1 MLLSPCEEARL
12 AVANKQ
18 LLSRVVANH
27 LVLEALSKAG
37 QLAGLARLLTYTGA
51 LLSAGQPGGGC

>member
-1 MLLSPCEEARL
+1 M
-12 AVANKQ
+12 ANKQ

-51 LLSAGQPGGGC
+51 LLSAGQLGGGC